1 MPSQDSPLDKSAIR
15 RFAADDRKLVAFT
28 NGSLAG
34 AQKQLSNAGISKYF
48 TAIHSADEIQRYKPS
63 LEAYEFLAKKL
74 GVGVSE
80 IMLVA
85 AHDWDITGA
94 SWAGLQTA
102 FIEREQ
108 PLSTITPTPTLVVRD
123 LLALADQLQSPRAA
137 SKSKKPGSPR
147 LPTSKSVLQSY
158 AVALAAFF
166 PVKHSRQSTGRPC
179 VGLKGTV
186 VSLPQAEHS
195 VRVSTRGWTGLA
207 FGPWIAAMRFALHV
221 LQRLGS
227 FLNCLS

>member
-1 MPSQDSPLDKSAIR
+1 MAAYLVFDLNGTLFDLAGVDPLLQEFTGHDGFRHRWFNEVVKHMLVSATTTVYHSFEDITLAALQTVSTRETTPEDHVRLQEALAALALFPDVEPAIR

-123 LLALADQLQSPRAA
+123 LLALADQLQSQRAA
-137 SKSKKPGSPR
+137 
-147 LPTSKSVLQSY
+147 
-158 AVALAAFF
+158 
-166 PVKHSRQSTGRPC
+166 
-179 VGLKGTV
+179 
-186 VSLPQAEHS
+186 
-195 VRVSTRGWTGLA
+195 
-207 FGPWIAAMRFALHV
+207 
-221 LQRLGS
+221 
-227 FLNCLS
+227 